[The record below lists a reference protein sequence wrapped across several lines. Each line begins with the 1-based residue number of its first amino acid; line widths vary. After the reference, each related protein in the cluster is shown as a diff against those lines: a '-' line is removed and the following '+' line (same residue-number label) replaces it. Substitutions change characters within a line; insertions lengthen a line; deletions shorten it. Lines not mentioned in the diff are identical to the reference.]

1 MSTAIPQKTAPPTP
15 RRLPRAQ
22 RQAQL
27 IAHAEQLFAT
37 KGYQGT
43 SIEDIARAAG
53 VTRPMVYNCF
63 GDKDGIYLACLK
75 NARTQLEQHML
86 SAVAQASTA
95 QSRLRAGFDAYF
107 AFVEDQGAAWDVL
120 FGGGA
125 AIAGPAE
132 AQARDLRFNTVNK
145 IAVLLQQD
153 LGAHYPA
160 SALQAFGHVVSGAAE
175 QLAKWWRQHPQA
187 PRSEVVD
194 TLMAVCW
201 TGLERLAA
209 NHPEHRPGKL

>member
-1 MSTAIPQKTAPPTP
+1 
-15 RRLPRAQ
+15 
-22 RQAQL
+22 
-27 IAHAEQLFAT
+27 
-37 KGYQGT
+37 
-43 SIEDIARAAG
+43 
-53 VTRPMVYNCF
+53 
-63 GDKDGIYLACLK
+63 
-75 NARTQLEQHML
+75 ML

-209 NHPEHRPGKL
+209 NHPEHRPSKP